1 MRQMVYSVSMTK
13 KRYFHE
19 VIEEDQ
25 KILDIGLKQSR
36 LNKKER
42 KERFPTA
49 EERWPRRGIVI
60 EKEKTLHELLMEGF
74 KEEQRQR
81 ELEEEND

>member
-1 MRQMVYSVSMTK
+1 MLYCKTMK
-13 KRYFHE
+13 KKYFHE

-42 KERFPTA
+42 TKIKDFT
-49 EERWPRRGIVI
+49 
-60 EKEKTLHELLMEGF
+60 
-74 KEEQRQR
+74 
-81 ELEEEND
+81 

>member
-1 MRQMVYSVSMTK
+1 MKK

-36 LNKKER
+36 LHKKER
-42 KERFPTA
+42 LDREKA
-49 EERWPRRGIVI
+49 
-60 EKEKTLHELLMEGF
+60 KEKTESEKL
-74 KEEQRQR
+74 QD
-81 ELEEEND
+81 ELEPITN

>member
-1 MRQMVYSVSMTK
+1 MK
-13 KRYFHE
+13 KKYFHE

-36 LNKKER
+36 LHKKER
-42 KERFPTA
+42 LDREKA
-49 EERWPRRGIVI
+49 
-60 EKEKTLHELLMEGF
+60 KEKTLSEMLLEGF

-81 ELEEEND
+81 ELEEDEEEESV

>member
-1 MRQMVYSVSMTK
+1 MTK
-13 KRYFHE
+13 KYFHE

-36 LNKKER
+36 LHKKER
-42 KERFPTA
+42 LDKEKN
-49 EERWPRRGIVI
+49 
-60 EKEKTLHELLMEGF
+60 KEKTLHELLMEGF
-74 KEEQRQR
+74 EEEQRQR

>member
-1 MRQMVYSVSMTK
+1 MTK
-13 KRYFHE
+13 KYFHE

-42 KERFPTA
+42 TT
-49 EERWPRRGIVI
+49 V
-60 EKEKTLHELLMEGF
+60 KTLSEMLREGF
-74 KEEQRQR
+74 EEEQRQR
-81 ELEEEND
+81 ELEEDDE

>member
-13 KRYFHE
+13 KKYFHE

-49 EERWPRRGIVI
+49 EERWPRKGII
-60 EKEKTLHELLMEGF
+60 IKKTVS
-74 KEEQRQR
+74 EQLQD
-81 ELEEEND
+81 ELEPIDND

>member
-1 MRQMVYSVSMTK
+1 MK

-36 LNKKER
+36 LHKKER
-42 KERFPTA
+42 T
-49 EERWPRRGIVI
+49 
-60 EKEKTLHELLMEGF
+60 KEKTLHEVLMEGF
-74 KEEQRQR
+74 REEQEQR
-81 ELEEEND
+81 RLEELEEEKTPSEELQDELEPIDD